1 MTKPIRFALA
11 LHNHQPIG
19 NFDHVFEQSYQE
31 SYLPFLDVF
40 SRFDS
45 IRISLHTSGS
55 LIEWLAEHHPEYL
68 DRIAE
73 FVEQGRIEVIGGPF
87 YEPILAMLPA
97 QDRVGQIRSY
107 TEWLERRL
115 GATVRG
121 MWMPER
127 IWEQSY
133 VRDLVEGGM
142 EYSILDDY
150 HFKKAGLRDAE
161 LAGYYVTEDDG
172 RVMSIFPGSERL
184 RYLIPFGTIEANENY
199 FREVAESSTS
209 TPLLVFGDDGEKF
222 GTWPGTH
229 KHVYTDGW
237 LDRFFGMLS
246 DNQDWIEMMTMA
258 DVMEKVS
265 PLGKVYLPDCSYR
278 EMTEWSLPAERLVEY
293 EHLVHEMEGHPH
305 WEQLKLYLRGG
316 FWRNFK
322 VKYPESDEMY
332 SRMME
337 VSRRIESTS
346 EAVQRGEK
354 INTQLLN
361 EARTELYRGQCNCS
375 YWHGAFGGIYLPH
388 LRNAVYQKLI
398 SADNLIEKAIG
409 RSEPWVEATA
419 EDYNFDGH
427 QEIQLAN
434 DRLVAL
440 IEPMAGGRIYELD
453 VRSIQH
459 NLLATLSRR
468 PEAYH
473 QKVLA
478 GEKAEDGECASI
490 HDRVIFKQK
499 DLDKRIQYDDYR
511 RKSMIDLF
519 FDPDVTLDAITA
531 GTAENRG
538 DFRDGAYE
546 TRIRRNPGRI
556 QVQLIRQGLVY
567 GDTPVRITKGISLE
581 AGSST
586 LEIAY
591 LLEDLPQGSSF
602 HFATE
607 FNFAGMPSGADDR
620 YFHDLEGNRLG
631 QLETKLD
638 LSDVDGL
645 GLVDEWLGIGV
656 GLNASA
662 ATNFWTF
669 PIETVSQSE
678 SGFELV
684 HQSVTVIPHW
694 IVTPDAEG
702 RWSMT
707 LRMEVDT
714 SRAEEKNNNHNEKVA
729 VGV

>member
-1 MTKPIRFALA
+1 MTNQIRFALA

-40 SRFDS
+40 SRYDN

-68 DRIAE
+68 DRLAE
-73 FVEQGRIEVIGGPF
+73 FVSQGRIEVMGGPF
-87 YEPILAMLPA
+87 FEPILSMLPSR
-97 QDRVGQIRSY
+97 DRIGQIQAY

-115 GATVRG
+115 GASIRG

-133 VRDLVEGGM
+133 VRDLATAGM
-142 EYSILDDY
+142 EYTLVDDY
-150 HFKKAGLRDAE
+150 HFKKAGLREAE

-172 RVMSIFPGSERL
+172 YVMSVFPGSERL
-184 RYLIPFGTIEANENY
+184 RYLIPFGTIEDTENY
-199 FREVAESSTS
+199 FREVAESAPDS
-209 TPLLVFGDDGEKF
+209 LLVFGDDGEKF

-237 LDRFFGMLS
+237 LDRFFQMLS
-246 DNQDWIEMMTMA
+246 DNQDWLQMLTLA
-258 DVMEKVS
+258 DVMETVS
-265 PLGKVYLPDCSYR
+265 PKGKIYLPDCSYR
-278 EMTEWSLPAERLVEY
+278 EMTEWSLPTARLVEY
-293 EHLVHEMEGHPH
+293 GKLTHEMEGQPH
-305 WEQLKLYLRGG
+305 WEQLKQYIRGG

-332 SRMME
+332 SRMMY
-337 VSRRIESTS
+337 VSQRIE
-346 EAVQRGEK
+346 AVTEGVQHGES
-354 INTQLLN
+354 IDANLLN
-361 EARTELYRGQCNCS
+361 QARTELYRGQCNCS

-388 LRNAVYQKLI
+388 LRNAVYEKLI
-398 SADNLIEKAIG
+398 SADNLLNRAKGLPEQWIEA
-409 RSEPWVEATA
+409 SA

-427 QEIQLAN
+427 QEIRLAN
-434 DRLVAL
+434 DRLFTL
-440 IEPMAGGRIYELD
+440 IEPMAGGRLYELD
-453 VRSIQH
+453 VRSICH

-473 QKVLA
+473 EKVLA
-478 GEKAEDGECASI
+478 GEKAAGGECASI

-499 DLDKRIQYDDYR
+499 DLDKRVQYDDYR

-519 FDPDVTLDAITA
+519 FDPDVSFESVVA

-546 TRIRRNPGRI
+546 ARIRRNPGRI
-556 QVQLIRQGLVY
+556 QIQLTRQGMVY
-567 GDTPVRITKGISLE
+567 GDTPIRITKGVSLE
-581 AGSST
+581 SGSST

-591 LLEDLPQGSSF
+591 LLEDLPQGSLF
-602 HFATE
+602 HFASE
-607 FNFAGMPSGADDR
+607 FNFAGMPAGADDR
-620 YFHDLEGNRLG
+620 YFHDLEGNQLG
-631 QLETKLD
+631 QLGTKLD
-638 LSDVDGL
+638 LSLVHGL

-656 GLNASA
+656 GFGASRE
-662 ATNFWTF
+662 TNFWTF

-678 SGFELV
+678 GGFELV
-684 HQSVTVIPHW
+684 HQSVVVIPHW
-694 IVTPDAEG
+694 HVTPDAEG
-702 RWSMT
+702 RWSVT
-707 LRMEVDT
+707 LRIELDT
-714 SRAEEKNNNHNEKVA
+714 LRAEKKNNHDETVA